1 MTAQDTWR
9 QARSWQSETHTA
21 FRDQVRRFLASE
33 MEVHGKRWENDG
45 VAERGYWTRAAELGM
60 LAPQVPEK
68 YGGSGLDISYGLV
81 VSEEIAYALA
91 PNTLQ
96 THSDVVVDYVLHFAN
111 ENLKHRWLPGSCD
124 GSAIGAIAMTEP
136 GAGSD
141 LHSLRTKAR
150 RAEEKWIV
158 NGSKT
163 YISNGQ
169 LCDYVVTATKTD
181 GSKGLSLL
189 LIPSNAVGLTRGRN
203 LDKIGQHSGDTS
215 ELFYEN
221 VEVPLDHLLGEEG
234 KGLSI
239 MVGQLPQ
246 ERLSIAAASQAGAQR
261 AYDEALAFV
270 RNRRAFGRT
279 VLEFQ
284 NTQFELAEMKSL
296 LQVGWAHLDWA
307 IQRHLVGGLTPEEAA
322 VAKLWHTEAHWKI
335 VDAALQ
341 LHGGAGYMNEYPIA
355 RAWRDAR
362 VQRIFGGTS
371 EIMKQVIG
379 KRL

>member
-1 MTAQDTWR
+1 MNDRHAWR
-9 QARSWQSETHTA
+9 TERRWQNETHLA
-21 FRDQVRRFLASE
+21 FREQVSRFLSSE
-33 MEVHGKRWENDG
+33 MSQHGERWE
-45 VAERGYWTRAAELGM
+45 AEGIADRGYWRRAAGIGM
-60 LAPQVPEK
+60 LAPQVPEA
-68 YGGSGLDISYGLV
+68 YGGPGLDISYGFL

-96 THSDVVVDYVLHFAN
+96 THSDVVVDYIVEFAS
-111 ENLKHRWLPGSCD
+111 EQLKQRWLPGSCD

-141 LHSLRTKAR
+141 LHGLRTMAR
-150 RAEEKWIV
+150 RDGDRWIV

-169 LCDYVVTATKTD
+169 LCDYVVTAARTD
-181 GSKGLSLL
+181 GAPGLSLL
-189 LIPSNAVGLTRGRN
+189 LIPTDSAGFMRGRN

-215 ELFYEN
+215 ELFFHD
-221 VEVPLDHLLGEEG
+221 VEVPLDHLLGDEG
-234 KGLSI
+234 AGLSI

-270 RNRRAFGRT
+270 TERQAFGRP
-279 VLEFQ
+279 VLDFQ
-284 NTQFELAEMKSL
+284 NTRFQLAEMKSL

-307 IQRHLVGGLTPEEAA
+307 ICRHLDDRLTPEEAA
-322 VAKLWHTEAHWKI
+322 VAKLWHSETQWKI

-379 KRL
+379 KNL